1 MEKPKLTKE
10 QVEPLIETKY
20 MNMLDLHYRQT
31 GHYYSATR
39 RKPDDTVALYS
50 DSEFRAMLPDAA
62 NCAVI
67 VLCPDGEPRMLLTKE
82 FRYPVGQYLLSPPA
96 GLIDSRDISEPDP
109 VISAAVREIR
119 EETGLE
125 LGEGDRIF
133 KINHLCFSTP
143 GMTDESNALV
153 CAVVRLPE
161 GFEFSSDFTEESEYI
176 GDYALYSKEDALEL
190 IKRGTDREGVFYS
203 VYTLAAL
210 LYFLSD
216 LWKEEV

>member
-1 MEKPKLTKE
+1 MEKPKLTRE
-10 QVEPLIETKY
+10 QVEPLVETKY
-20 MNMLDLHYRQT
+20 MNMLDLRYTQT
-31 GHYYSATR
+31 GHYYCASR
-39 RKPDDTVALYS
+39 RKPEDAVSLKS
-50 DSEFRAMLPDAA
+50 DGEFRDMIADAA

-67 VLCPDGEPRMLLTKE
+67 VLCSDGEPRILLTKE

-96 GLIDSRDISEPDP
+96 GLIDSRDLSEPDP

-125 LGEGDRIF
+125 IGEGDRVF
-133 KINHLCFSTP
+133 KINPLCFSTP

-153 CAVVRLPE
+153 CAVVKLPD
-161 GFEFSSDFTEESEYI
+161 GFEFNADRTEAAEFI
-176 GDYALYSKEDALEL
+176 GDYALYSKADALEI
-190 IKRGTDREGVFYS
+190 IKRGRDREGIFYS

-216 LWKEEV
+216 LWKEEI